1 MITYEDFVV
10 NMAKNA
16 EKALT
21 RDWAL
26 IGQGNY
32 PPVPKGQFPGSNK
45 SLFAEFA
52 DVAQAYGDAHKFAA
66 FPASVPTEKLRLLQ
80 MWSAPMNQGGLALPA
95 PNVSKSDQI
104 RIQYYYRAAALYAL
118 AVALQ
123 GVDDHARYQK
133 EHVWEILGQGALNM
147 VKTYINASKLDF
159 DAIGK
164 NAAKMFALSDLTG
177 ASDRTKDLATLSRT
191 ATWLGDQLAQEVV
204 QAPIDA
210 QNAATAAHT
219 AQVAA
224 TKESAIKIG
233 GLILGGIAVLLLVD
247 SLTD

>member
-52 DVAQAYGDAHKFAA
+52 DVAQAYGDAYKFAA
-66 FPASVPTEKLRLLQ
+66 FPSSVPTETLRLLQ
-80 MWSAPMNQGGLALPA
+80 MWSAPMNQSLELPQ
-95 PNVSKSDQI
+95 PNATKSDQV
-104 RIQYYYRAAALYAL
+104 RIQYYNRAGALYAL

-123 GVDDHARYQK
+123 GVDDHAKYQK

-159 DAIGK
+159 DGIGK
-164 NAAKMFALSDLTG
+164 SAARMFALSDLTG
-177 ASDRTKDLATLSRT
+177 ASDRTLGLANLSK
-191 ATWLGDQLAQEVV
+191 ASTWMADQLQ
-204 QAPIDA
+204 QKITDAPIIA
-210 QNAATAAHT
+210 QNKALAEQAAQI
-219 AQVAA
+219 AQ
-224 TKESAIKIG
+224 TKTTVLTTG
-233 GLILGGIAVLLLVD
+233 GYILGGLALYLLVD